1 MSNLKNAIT
10 GKCNISFDN
19 QVLLISG
26 GDYLEDSYLVQQYNG
41 AGTVS
46 NPIFLFDK
54 SVILSPE
61 QYPLSQLS
69 NQTDT
74 YVECTLKQMQ
84 MELDQT
90 LKMDASLKTVVART
104 EIAKKLNQLT
114 TELMSNCEQ
123 LIKDQHLQYQGECVH
138 RGNNRIDKRLFLSE
152 DSR

>member
-1 MSNLKNAIT
+1 M
-10 GKCNISFDN
+10 
-19 QVLLISG
+19 LLISG

-61 QYPLSQLS
+61 QFPVNQLG
-69 NQTDT
+69 NQTDN
-74 YVECTLKQMQ
+74 YFECTLKKMQ
-84 MELDQT
+84 LELNQT
-90 LKMDASLKTVVART
+90 VEMDASLRTVMART

-123 LIKDQHLQYQGECVH
+123 LIKDQHLQYQGKC
-138 RGNNRIDKRLFLSE
+138 RSKLAILFAHLPQIGPAC
-152 DSR
+152 